1 MFERTNDKPNER
13 AQVGIGTLIVFIAM
27 VLVAAIAA
35 GVLINTAGFLQSS
48 AEESGQQAAE
58 QVTNRLVEVSSVG
71 QVGSVDVDSDGNDE
85 SVIDQVDLTMRLAPG
100 SSDVDLDGVT
110 MQWVQ
115 AGGSQ
120 NLVSGELDSTNGD
133 GVFTY
138 TTLRDDDT
146 SITDDN
152 TLNDRVDR
160 AVITIGLNGGNSD
173 APTPTTGSYI
183 DSPLESGETAT
194 LTISTQ
200 SGGETT
206 LTLVVPDS
214 LSGKSTAN
222 L

>member
-48 AEESGQQAAE
+48 AEESGEQAAE
-58 QVTNRLVEVSSVG
+58 QVTNRLVEVNSVG
-71 QVGSVDVDSDGNDE
+71 TVGTDGGGDAAVT
-85 SVIDQVDLTMRLAPG
+85 SIDLTMRLAPG

-120 NLVSGELDSTNGD
+120 NLVSDTSGDTGNAD
-133 GVFTY
+133 GVFTFE
-138 TTLRDDDT
+138 TLRDDDT
-146 SITDDN
+146 SITDDR
-152 TLNDRVDR
+152 TLNNRVDR
-160 AVITIGLNGGNSD
+160 AVITVGLDGSSTANDNYITSYLNG
-173 APTPTTGSYI
+173 
-183 DSPLESGETAT
+183 GETAT

-206 LTLVVPDS
+206 ITLVVPDS
-214 LSGKSTAN
+214 LSGKSSVQ

>member
-120 NLVSGELDSTNGD
+120 NLVSDTSGDTGNAD
-133 GVFTY
+133 GVFTFE
-138 TTLRDDDT
+138 TLRDDDT
-146 SITDDN
+146 SITDDR
-152 TLNDRVDR
+152 TLNNRVDR
-160 AVITIGLNGGNSD
+160 AVITVGLDGSSTANDNYITSYLNG
-173 APTPTTGSYI
+173 
-183 DSPLESGETAT
+183 GETAT

-206 LTLVVPDS
+206 ITLVVPDS
-214 LSGKSTAN
+214 LSGKSSVQ